1 MEKIKTTM
9 NQMNEIQSMLANE
22 NLILSDKMLRLQV
35 ENEYLAKQNDNL
47 KITFMELLEEFEKF
61 RNKSSV
67 LFDTESRYYWVE
79 KAGLLEDYDTQ

>member
-1 MEKIKTTM
+1 M

-47 KITFMELLEEFEKF
+47 KITFMELLEEFERF

-67 LFDTESRYYWVE
+67 LFDTESRYYWIE

>member
-1 MEKIKTTM
+1 M

-35 ENEYLAKQNDNL
+35 ENEYLTKQNDNL
-47 KITFMELLEEFEKF
+47 KITFMELLEEFERF

>member
-1 MEKIKTTM
+1 M

-47 KITFMELLEEFEKF
+47 KITFMELLEEFERF

>member
-1 MEKIKTTM
+1 
-9 NQMNEIQSMLANE
+9 MLANE

-47 KITFMELLEEFEKF
+47 KITFMELLEEFERF

>member
-1 MEKIKTTM
+1 M

-47 KITFMELLEEFEKF
+47 KITFMELLEEFERF

-79 KAGLLEDYDTQ
+79 KAGLLEDYDTK

>member
-1 MEKIKTTM
+1 M

-47 KITFMELLEEFEKF
+47 KITFIELLEEFERF